1 MKNIRFYFLF
11 TAIFLFTTIGHSQ
24 EQEQSTKKL
33 YSSASFE
40 MIFSFADV
48 NSDSANYSNILRFA
62 PVFNFQWLIN
72 YDMSKNFGVF
82 SGIDMRNLGFIRNQ
96 TSTNPQV
103 KFKHRSYMLGLPVGI
118 KVGNLDKGTF
128 IYLGGQIEWGFAYKQ
143 KEFINNNKNK
153 FKEWNS
159 DRMNQW
165 QPSVF
170 IGINLPYGTN
180 IKFKYYLNNFLN
192 EDYVQYDA
200 NGGMSKPYAGQNSQI
215 FYFSLNFMMFEP
227 IHEYKEKF

>member
-1 MKNIRFYFLF
+1 MKNIRYYSLFIVFFLF
-11 TAIFLFTTIGHSQ
+11 ATIGKSQ

-40 MIFSFADV
+40 MIFSLANTD
-48 NSDSANYSNILRFA
+48 SDSGNYANVLRFA

-72 YDMSKNFGVF
+72 YDMSKNFGVY
-82 SGIDMRNLGFIRNQ
+82 SGIDMRNLGLIRNH
-96 TSTNPQV
+96 TSENPEV
-103 KFKHRSYMLGLPVGI
+103 KYKHRSYMLGLPVGI
-118 KVGNLDKGTF
+118 KLGNLDNGTF
-128 IYLGGQIEWGFAYKQ
+128 LYLGGQIEWGFVYKQ
-143 KEFINNNKNK
+143 KEFVNDNKTK

-159 DRMNQW
+159 NRINQW

-170 IGINLPYGTN
+170 LGINLPYGTN
-180 IKFKYYLNNFLN
+180 IKFKYYFNNFLN

-200 NGGMSKPYAGQNSQI
+200 AGGTSKPYANQNSQI

-227 IHEYKEKF
+227 IHEYKKMF